1 MGEKQIIYKNKRFL
15 TVCPFLVHPAS
26 HFKVFLPM
34 NKAHRSLWNSSLG
47 AWVAVSENTH
57 ARGKKSHRAVARAAG
72 AASLLM
78 LAGASFA
85 GGDGGGGGFLV
96 NGSYGAG
103 YAAGSSTTGEGG
115 HGGQGDQSA
124 AGAAGGAL
132 GANGTNGAAASSG
145 NNPDRLDGSGGGGGG
160 SARTG
165 AAPVT
170 TWIKAGSG
178 GNGGTG
184 GYAGSIDPGGAGGG
198 GGGGSV
204 LATQSFEVKTTG
216 ALLGGDGGNG
226 GDAFT
231 GTSSLKGTGG
241 GGGAGVLVVPV
252 GGVTITNAGSIAGGN
267 GGKGLAARGTHPIVN
282 VTVYGGAGGNGEGG
296 AQGGTQLGAY
306 AQGGAGIVGSNLTIV
321 NSGIIS
327 GGLAGDGVTRANSL
341 QLGGSNNSLTLQA
354 GSVLNGGV
362 VAQGTGNTLR
372 LEGTNIEDDA
382 FEGFSRIHA
391 ASGSN
396 WRLAGRFL
404 PAGNLAVT
412 VDGSGATPAQLAMNG
427 FISGIGS
434 LTVDGGGTLALGSPN
449 AYLGGTTIKTGT
461 TVQIGTAGALGA
473 GTVTLDGGTLA
484 ATSSLDLTN
493 NLTFATGQRSTV
505 AAAGGKSLGI
515 GGSLWLGAG
524 ATAVF
529 GSAAENGTVRL
540 GSGTTTVTSNAAVVV
555 AGGTLQVSDAVRA
568 GTILANV
575 ASTTVEAGATLDLNG
590 YTITIGNLQGAGT
603 LNTRTGAGAAQ
614 ATTVQSGNF
623 SGAITGTG
631 QLVKTTASTL
641 TLTGAST
648 YTGGTTISAGTLQIG
663 DGGSLIGNV
672 INNGT
677 LAFDRTDSST
687 FSGAISGSGG
697 VTKWGTGTVT
707 LSGSNTYQGGTTVRG
722 GTLRSGAAS
731 ALSQN
736 TAYTVLGGV
745 LDLGSFNL
753 RASSLSGTGGA
764 VQLGSATLAVG
775 SANAST
781 TFAGSIDGTG
791 SLVKEGSGTLT
802 LSGPNTYIGGTTVS
816 AGTLQIGSGGNNGS
830 ITGDVTN
837 HAALVFN
844 RANGIA
850 FAGNISGVGSVTK
863 TGTGTLVY
871 TGSATHAGGTTIDG
885 GTLQI
890 GDGGTVGSITGN
902 VTNHA
907 ALVFN
912 RSNEAAFAGH
922 ITGSGNV
929 TKTGAGTLVYTGN
942 ATHTGGTTID
952 SGTLEIRDSGS
963 IVGHIANNAALV
975 FNRSADTTFA
985 GNISGTGSL
994 LQKGARKLTL
1004 TGDNTFTGT
1013 TTVVVGNIL
1022 QIGAGGTTGS
1032 ITGNIS
1038 NDGDLVFDRAGELSY
1053 AGVISGS
1060 GTLSKNGTGV
1070 LELTGASTYTG
1081 ATEVNAGTLRVNN
1094 STGSATGAST
1104 VLVKSGATLSG
1115 GGSIAGQVTIANGAT
1130 LAPGS
1135 NLGTLTTGM
1144 LRFDP
1149 GAFLSYELGQAGVA
1163 GGPLNDLVKVNGG
1176 LVLDGTL
1183 NVAQAPGGTFGPGLY
1198 RLISYTG
1205 SLIDNGLNIGTA
1217 PAGTAA
1223 GDLHVQSSVLGE
1235 INLINSKGVS
1245 LGFWDGAGGDAST
1258 YNDGTISGGSGTWRL
1273 GNSTLNDPSDSWTG
1287 ANGKTNTG
1295 WKQNQFALFGGAAGT
1310 VRVDNTGGA
1319 ISIDGAQFSTSGY
1332 LVTGDALTLGNA
1344 NTVIKVGDGTASG
1357 AQMQA
1362 TIASVLSGA
1371 GGLTKDDLGTLVL
1384 QGANTYT
1391 GGTLVRAGALQGD
1404 TTSLRGAIVNDAR
1417 VVFDQVASG
1426 SFAGTMSGAGSL
1438 RKIGGGELLLTAAN
1452 SYKGGTQVDGG
1463 SLNVGVTGAVGT
1475 GPVGVSSGAALIFSG
1490 SADAESL
1497 KVTAGAAQPG
1507 NGGFVQFQDNASA
1520 GHATLTAHAGGS
1532 IDFRGNATAG
1542 NATIENRGGEVMVWF
1557 NANAGKTHITNFAGG
1572 TTYLWGGASA
1582 EQATIVNERD
1592 GVLDIRDN
1600 ATAAQASVVNKAG
1613 GTVFLSNLGTPGIT
1627 IGSLEGAGRV
1637 LLGAKSLTTGALN
1650 TDTEISGVISGVGG
1664 SLVKVGTGALT
1675 LSGENTHTGGTA
1687 LRQGRLNVGHSQAL
1701 GTGTLSMD
1709 DDTTLGFSA
1718 NGLTIANTIKLTGNN
1733 DPVIDTG
1740 AFSGTLSG
1748 AISGGGFITKQGTGT
1763 LTLSGANTYTG
1774 ATNVAQGTLKAGAA
1788 NTLSAASAHSVATGA
1803 TLDLAGFNQTVAS
1816 LKNSGTVS
1824 LAGTTAGTMLT
1835 VKGAYVGTNGVLKL
1849 STTLNGSGPSDRLV
1863 LDGPA
1868 AVASGKTQVQ
1878 IGNLG
1883 GLGALTSGNGIEVIT
1898 AQNGA
1903 TTTAQ
1908 TTKDAFSLAGG
1919 HVDAGAYEY
1928 RLHAADASGAGEN
1941 WYLRSTTDAVSP
1953 GQPVGLPVVTYRPEA
1968 ALYAAL
1974 PGQLRQGNL
1983 AMLGDVRKRVGDDDV
1998 KGAASTP
2005 TRSDRRA
2012 WARVLSIDID
2022 IQQGGTVSPTSKGR
2036 LTGFQAGTDLL
2047 ATPNWRAGLYVG
2059 QLDGDAR
2066 VSGFAS
2072 GIRNLGVGRND
2083 LRSQYVGVY
2092 GTYTA
2097 DSGFYA
2103 DAVVQSGRH
2112 RYTVEPMLGAGVG
2125 GKGNSLLGSIEVGQS
2140 FAIGGSGWRVEPQ
2153 LQLIHHHMDLG
2164 NSVIAGAIAQPQADS
2179 GWIARAGVRV
2189 KGQIDTGLGALQPYG
2204 RVNVYKTS
2212 SGTDIARFVNGAT
2225 TTDIA
2230 APTGGTSTELAG
2242 GFTLALS
2249 QATSLYGEVGKLWSS
2264 GGDAKVKSSVNG
2276 SLGVRVK
2283 W

>member
-1 MGEKQIIYKNKRFL
+1 MGL
-15 TVCPFLVHPAS
+15 
-26 HFKVFLPM
+26 
-34 NKAHRSLWNSSLG
+34 SLSG
-47 AWVAVSENTH
+47 AGLS
-57 ARGKKSHRAVARAAG
+57 
-72 AASLLM
+72 
-78 LAGASFA
+78 
-85 GGDGGGGGFLV
+85 LV
-96 NGSYGAG
+96 N
-103 YAAGSSTTGEGG
+103 AGSIT
-115 HGGQGDQSA
+115 
-124 AGAAGGAL
+124 
-132 GANGTNGAAASSG
+132 
-145 NNPDRLDGSGGGGGG
+145 
-160 SARTG
+160 
-165 AAPVT
+165 
-170 TWIKAGSG
+170 G

-184 GYAGSIDPGGAGGG
+184 GSSTDAAAGAAGAGG
-198 GGGGSV
+198 
-204 LATQSFEVKTTG
+204 E
-216 ALLGGDGGNG
+216 
-226 GDAFT
+226 
-231 GTSSLKGTGG
+231 
-241 GGGAGVLVVPV
+241 
-252 GGVTITNAGSIAGGN
+252 
-267 GGKGLAARGTHPIVN
+267 
-282 VTVYGGAGGNGEGG
+282 
-296 AQGGTQLGAY
+296 
-306 AQGGAGIVGSNLTIV
+306 GIVASGASRIV
-321 NSGIIS
+321 SSGTIS
-327 GGLAGDGVTRANSL
+327 GGLSGDGVTRANAISFS
-341 QLGGSNNSLTLQA
+341 GGNASLTLQT
-354 GSVLNGGV
+354 GSVLNGQV
-362 VAQGTGNTLR
+362 VALGSGNTLNLQGTGS
-372 LEGTNIEDDA
+372 EDDA
-382 FEGFSRIHA
+382 MSGFSSVHA
-391 ASGSN
+391 HSGSQ
-396 WRLAGRFL
+396 WTLTGAFL
-404 PAGNLAVT
+404 PTGDLTVT
-412 VDGSGATPAQLAMNG
+412 VDGTGPTPAHLAMNG
-427 FISGIGS
+427 VISGAGS
-434 LTVDGGGTLALGSPN
+434 LTADGGGTLALGAAN
-449 AYLGGTTIKTGT
+449 TYIGGTTIKTGT

-473 GTVTLDGGTLA
+473 GTVTLDGGKLA
-484 ATSSLDLTN
+484 ATASLDLTN
-493 NLTFATGQRSTV
+493 VLVFAGGQRSTV
-505 AAAGGKSLGI
+505 AAASGKAFGI
-515 GGSLWLGAG
+515 GGDLHLGTG
-524 ATAVF
+524 ATVVF
-529 GSAAENGTVRL
+529 GSAAENGIIRL
-540 GSGTTTVTSNAAVVV
+540 GGGRNGSLGGNAAIVV
-555 AGGTLQVSDAVRA
+555 AGGTLQAADANFLSFFLSYA
-568 GTILANV
+568 
-575 ASTTVEAGATLDLNG
+575 ASTTVDSGATLDLNG
-590 YTITIGNLQGAGT
+590 SSATLRNLQGAGT
-603 LNTRTGAGAAQ
+603 LNTWTGNGPTQ
-614 ATTVQSGNF
+614 TTTVESGAF

-631 QLVKTTASTL
+631 QLVKTTAGTL
-641 TLTGAST
+641 TLTGA
-648 YTGGTTISAGTLQIG
+648 
-663 DGGSLIGNV
+663 
-672 INNGT
+672 
-677 LAFDRTDSST
+677 
-687 FSGAISGSGG
+687 
-697 VTKWGTGTVT
+697 
-707 LSGSNTYQGGTTVRG
+707 NTYSGGTTVHDG
-722 GTLRSGAAS
+722 MLRFGAAS

-736 TAYTVLGGV
+736 TAYTVNGGV

-753 RASSLSGTGGA
+753 RASSLSGVGGT
-764 VQLGSATLAVG
+764 VQLGSATLTAG

-791 SLVKEGSGTLT
+791 SLVKEGTGTLT
-802 LSGPNTYIGGTTVS
+802 LSGPNTYTGGTTIS
-816 AGTLQIGSGGNNGS
+816 AGTLQVGSGGTTGS
-830 ITGDVTN
+830 ID
-837 HAALVFN
+837 
-844 RANGIA
+844 
-850 FAGNISGVGSVTK
+850 
-863 TGTGTLVY
+863 
-871 TGSATHAGGTTIDG
+871 
-885 GTLQI
+885 
-890 GDGGTVGSITGN
+890 GN

-912 RSNEAAFAGH
+912 RSNDAAFAGH
-922 ITGSGNV
+922 ITGSGSV

-942 ATHTGGTTID
+942 ATYTGGTTLNGGI
-952 SGTLEIRDSGS
+952 LEIRDSGS
-963 IVGHIANNAALV
+963 IVGNIANNAALV

-1013 TTVVVGNIL
+1013 TTIVVGNIL

-1094 STGSATGAST
+1094 ATGSATGTST
-1104 VLVKSGATLSG
+1104 VQVKNGATLSG
-1115 GGSIAGQVTIANGAT
+1115 GGTISGQVTIANGAT

-1149 GAFLSYELGQAGVA
+1149 GAFLSYELGQAGTV

-1183 NVAQAPGGTFGPGLY
+1183 NVAQSAGGTFGPGLY

-1258 YNDGTISGGSGTWRL
+1258 YNDGTISGGSGTWRI

-1332 LVTGDALTLGNA
+1332 VVNGDALTLGNA
-1344 NTVIKVGDGTASG
+1344 STVIKVGDGTASG

-1362 TIASVLSGA
+1362 TIASVLTGA
-1371 GGLTKDDLGTLVL
+1371 GGLTKDDLGTLIL
-1384 QGANTYT
+1384 KGANTYT
-1391 GGTLVRAGALQGD
+1391 GGTLVRAGTLQGD
-1404 TTSLRGAIVNDAR
+1404 TTSLRGPIVNDAR
-1417 VVFDQVASG
+1417 VAFDQVASG
-1426 SFAGTMSGAGSL
+1426 SFVGTMSGTGSL

-1475 GPVGVSSGAALIFSG
+1475 GPVDVNSGAALIFSG
-1490 SADAESL
+1490 SADAEGL
-1497 KVTAGAAQPG
+1497 KITAGAAQSG

-1572 TTYLWGGASA
+1572 ATNLWDDASA
-1582 EQATIVNERD
+1582 GQATIVNERD

-1600 ATAAQASVVNKAG
+1600 ATAAQASVLNKAG
-1613 GTVFLSNLGTPGIT
+1613 GTVFLSKLRTPGIT

-1637 LLGAKSLTTGALN
+1637 LLGAKALTTGALN

-1664 SLVKVGTGALT
+1664 SLIKVGTGALT

-1774 ATNVAQGTLKAGAA
+1774 ATNVAQGTLKAGAV

-1816 LKNSGTVS
+1816 LANSGTVS
-1824 LAGTTAGTMLT
+1824 LAGATAGTTLT
-1835 VKGAYVGTNGVLKL
+1835 VKGAYVGNNGVLKL
-1849 STTLNGSGPSDRLV
+1849 STTLNGTGPSDRLV
-1863 LDGPA
+1863 LDGPTA
-1868 AVASGKTQVQ
+1868 IASGKTQVQ

-1928 RLHAADASGAGEN
+1928 RLHAADAKGAGES
-1941 WYLRSTTDAVSP
+1941 WYLRSTTDAVAP
-1953 GQPVGLPVVTYRPEA
+1953 GQPVGLPVVTYRQEA

-1974 PGQLRQGNL
+1974 PSQLRQGNL

-2005 TRSDRRA
+2005 TGSDRRA
-2012 WARVLSIDID
+2012 WARVLSTDID

-2072 GIRNLGVGRND
+2072 GIRNLAVGRND

-2140 FAIGGSGWRVEPQ
+2140 FAISGSGWRVEPQ

-2164 NSVIAGAIAQPQADS
+2164 NSAIAGAIAQPQADS

-2189 KGQIDTGLGALQPYG
+2189 KGQIDTGLGVLQPYG
-2204 RVNVYKTS
+2204 RVNIYKTS

-2264 GGDAKVKSSVNG
+2264 GGDAKVKSSING